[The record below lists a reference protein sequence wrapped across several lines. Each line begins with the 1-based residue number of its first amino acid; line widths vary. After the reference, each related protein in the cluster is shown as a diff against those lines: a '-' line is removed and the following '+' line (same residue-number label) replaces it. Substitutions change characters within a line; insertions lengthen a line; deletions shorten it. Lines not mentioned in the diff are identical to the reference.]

1 MHLNE
6 YQRLAERTI
15 NKGLFEYQNEL
26 HALHGLSSEVG
37 EIHALYQKVYQGHIF
52 DKDHLQK
59 EIGDLLWFIAELCT
73 INDLKLEDVAQANI
87 DKLKAR
93 YPEGF
98 EIEKSLHRKDGD
110 I

>member
-1 MHLNE
+1 MHFNK
-6 YQRLAERTI
+6 YQRLAKRTM
-15 NKGLFEYQNEL
+15 NKSLFEYQNEL
-26 HALHGLSSEVG
+26 HALHGLASEVG
-37 EIHALYQKVYQGHIF
+37 EIHALYQKVYQGHVF
-52 DKDHLQK
+52 DKAHLQK

-73 INDLKLEDVAQANI
+73 INDFKLSDVAQMNI

-98 EIEKSLHRKDGD
+98 EISRSLHRKNGD

>member
-6 YQRLAERTI
+6 YQHLAERTI
-15 NKGLFEYQNEL
+15 NRDLFQYQNEL
-26 HALHGLSSEVG
+26 HALHGLASEIG

-52 DKDHLQK
+52 DKAHLQK

-73 INDLKLEDVAQANI
+73 INDLKLSDVAQMNI

-98 EIEKSLHRKDGD
+98 EISRSLHRKDGD

>member
-1 MHLNE
+1 LKCLNVILLARHSLTHLLIPLRKNPE
-6 YQRLAERTI
+6 CT
-15 NKGLFEYQNEL
+15 
-26 HALHGLSSEVG
+26 
-37 EIHALYQKVYQGHIF
+37 LYQKVYQGHIF
-52 DKDHLQK
+52 DKAHLQK

-73 INDLKLEDVAQANI
+73 INDLKLSDVAQMNI

-98 EIEKSLHRKDGD
+98 EISRSLHRKDGD